1 MVRKYSSIVCISAAF
16 LVLSACSG
24 EQSTQVQA
32 MQRKDKQ
39 LSCKEVLL
47 EMNEAQFYK
56 KMALKN
62 KDPQLKTVLMPLGY
76 ISTYMGAEE
85 AASTASARIE
95 YLDKIYDIMD
105 CDKTNSGQSYQQPVS
120 SYQQP
125 NNAPA
130 YVGANYAPNPNAYR
144 RNPEPPAT
152 YYQDD
157 REASRDQRQQQ
168 QPEYSENGTKKFW

>member
-1 MVRKYSSIVCISAAF
+1 MAQKYSSILCILAA
-16 LVLSACSG
+16 VVTLSACSG
-24 EQSTQVQA
+24 ESSTQVQA

-62 KDPQLKTVLMPLGY
+62 KDPKLKTVLMPLGY

-85 AASTASARIE
+85 AAGTATARIE

-105 CDKTNSGQSYQQPVS
+105 CDAANSAPAYQQPVN
-120 SYQQP
+120 SYQQR
-125 NNAPA
+125 NAPPA
-130 YVGANYAPNPNAYR
+130 YVGATYAPPPAAYR
-144 RNPEPPAT
+144 KPQEAPVT
-152 YYQDD
+152 YYQDEN
-157 REASRDQRQQQ
+157 EARQQQ
-168 QPEYSENGTKKFW
+168 GVSTLDNGKRYW